1 MEHFLANFKE
11 SKLVEEYLKSF
22 KTNIVKNKTINKAEI
37 LDPAQISM
45 NFLIK
50 NTKIAIV
57 PLLIVQSA
65 DKECMSI
72 SPQIILCVLLNNIL
86 IDIAKS
92 VLDKRNR
99 NCVVV
104 PDVVSWA
111 TAYQT

>member
-1 MEHFLANFKE
+1 M
-11 SKLVEEYLKSF
+11 KSF

-72 SPQIILCVLLNNIL
+72 PPQIILCVLLNNIL
-86 IDIAKS
+86 IDIVKS
-92 VLDKRNR
+92 VLDERYRK
-99 NCVVV
+99 CVVV